1 MFCISGQPYAFWPLC
16 SGGFQKLRS
25 SDLWKAWVRN
35 TSFELNSVFQF
46 DIGVFIFSKR
56 NEVKIEML
64 GQLELSKMRCLICI
78 LLNFKYFVSCVLFQ
92 IKHICTVLLLITLFF
107 FLLLPNICWIMFLGS
122 DRKNCWDSSFLMLF
136 VKKILYWK
144 LCWVLSKSSHT
155 DKVVTKIIFWMKST
169 IILKSEI
176 WFKISSGYFCV

>member
-1 MFCISGQPYAFWPLC
+1 MGFWECPVFLASPMPAGPLALVAFRRSEKHFFWTEQRISIWYW
-16 SGGFQKLRS
+16 GFYLFK
-25 SDLWKAWVRN
+25 K
-35 TSFELNSVFQF
+35 
-46 DIGVFIFSKR
+46 
-56 NEVKIEML
+56 NEVKIETL

-78 LLNFKYFVSCVLFQ
+78 LLNFKYSVSCVLSQ